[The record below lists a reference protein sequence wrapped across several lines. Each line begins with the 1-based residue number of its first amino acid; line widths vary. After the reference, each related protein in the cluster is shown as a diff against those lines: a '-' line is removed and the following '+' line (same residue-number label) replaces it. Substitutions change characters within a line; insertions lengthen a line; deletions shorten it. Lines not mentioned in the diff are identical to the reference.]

1 VSSHAS
7 SHRKTV
13 EEYGGPARWPVVLLG
28 VLLAAVLV
36 LPWVVPAI
44 PRTLTGLLP
53 DGRDQAPVGA
63 PELTPHVDPPSTPFL
78 VSRRPAPKIVA
89 PKALPAAGKPRSL
102 RVDRLS
108 VRSEVVPISGESG
121 VLLPPSDATVL
132 GWWREGAVPGA
143 ARGTAAMTGH
153 TVSTGGGAFDNLRRL
168 VAGDRVVVRTSKGT
182 IPYVVRSTRI
192 YGTAALAR
200 NSRKIFRLDG
210 PGRLV
215 LITCSDY
222 NGEVYLTNTVVT
234 AVPVVRSSQPG
245 GDDRAP
251 AG

>member
-1 VSSHAS
+1 
-7 SHRKTV
+7 
-13 EEYGGPARWPVVLLG
+13 VL
-28 VLLAAVLV
+28 LLAAVLV
-36 LPWVVPAI
+36 LPWLVPAI
-44 PRTLTGLLP
+44 PRTLAGLVP
-53 DGRDQAPVGA
+53 DGREQTPAEV
-63 PELTPHVDPPSTPFL
+63 PEVAPHVDPPSTPFF
-78 VSRRPAPKIVA
+78 VTRRPAVPEVVA

-108 VRSEVVPISGESG
+108 VRSQVVPISGESG
-121 VLLPPSDATVL
+121 VLLPPSDPTVL

-168 VAGDRVVVRTSKGT
+168 VPGDRVVVRTGKGT

-192 YGTAALAR
+192 YGTDALAR
-200 NSRKIFRLDG
+200 NSRKIFRLGG

-222 NGEVYLTNTVVT
+222 NGEIYLTNTVVT
-234 AVPVVRSSQPG
+234 AVPLVPSIPELG
-245 GDDRAP
+245 AADRAP
-251 AG
+251 AR